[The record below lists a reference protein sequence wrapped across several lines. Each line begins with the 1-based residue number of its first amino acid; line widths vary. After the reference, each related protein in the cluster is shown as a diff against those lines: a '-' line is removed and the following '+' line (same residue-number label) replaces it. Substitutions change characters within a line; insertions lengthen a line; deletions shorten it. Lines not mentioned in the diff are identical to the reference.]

1 MTTAKLVE
9 ETAESISVHS
19 SANHRANVA
28 AAPAE
33 RAPSVR
39 RWAVLHIANYPDRVG
54 GGEESLLGLVQGLHR
69 QGYRVQV
76 LVPGEGDLVP
86 AVRRLRVP
94 LTIQRFPSVRPW
106 ALRPMVRAVRALR
119 RFVQE
124 TGIELI
130 HAHGSRGALYAGLA
144 MRGRSVPLVWHVRVA
159 RRDPWLDPLLTRL
172 ATAIVAN
179 SRATAERFDGCSR
192 SSGKVQV
199 VHNGVDLDRFSE
211 VAGGSVDRRR
221 LGVSEGAKLVTYV
234 GRVEEAKGVDL
245 LLQAAELVSRS
256 VADVR
261 FLIVGDGPQRPPLEA
276 WCRRRSLPVTF
287 FGRRSDVPE
296 FLSLC
301 EAVVLPSR
309 HEGFGRILI
318 EAMAAGVPVVATAVG
333 GVPEVCESGKTGLLV
348 PPEDPAALAE
358 AIIDTL
364 TNETA
369 TQTRAAQ
376 AKAEVRARFSLDQH
390 VASIMR
396 LYDSLLGR

>member
-1 MTTAKLVE
+1 MTGVIALPVEKGPTA
-9 ETAESISVHS
+9 
-19 SANHRANVA
+19 
-28 AAPAE
+28 
-33 RAPSVR
+33 R
-39 RWAVLHIANYPDRVG
+39 RCAVLHIANYPDRVG
-54 GGEESLLGLVQGLHR
+54 GGEESLLGLVQGLHS

-86 AVRRLRVP
+86 ALRHLRVP
-94 LTIQRFPSVRPW
+94 LTIQRFPCVRPW
-106 ALRPMVRAVRALR
+106 TLRPMVLAIRALR
-119 RFVQE
+119 RLVQE
-124 TGIELI
+124 TGIDVI

-172 ATAIVAN
+172 ASAIVVN
-179 SRATAERFDGCSR
+179 SRATAGRFTGWSR
-192 SSGKVQV
+192 RSGKMQIVY
-199 VHNGVDLDRFSE
+199 NGVDLERFSE
-211 VAGGSVDRRR
+211 IKGGSVDRRR
-221 LGVSEGAKLVTYV
+221 LGVSTETKLVAYV

-245 LLQAAELVSRS
+245 LLQAAELVARS
-256 VADVR
+256 IADVR

-287 FGRRSDVPE
+287 LGRRSDVPE

-301 EAVVLPSR
+301 GAVVLPSR

-348 PPEDPAALAE
+348 PPEDPAAMAE

-364 TNETA
+364 TNESA
-369 TQTRAAQ
+369 TRARVAQ
-376 AKAEVRARFSLDQH
+376 ARADVRARFSLDQH
-390 VASIMR
+390 VVSMMR